1 MTKTLSNVLPG
12 WEGKGDPAQQRS
24 AGVVKVDGNVK
35 HNSLSVNF
43 DFGTFLKDST

>member
-1 MTKTLSNVLPG
+1 MTKTLNNVLPG

-35 HNSLSVNF
+35 HNSLNVHF
-43 DFGTFLKDST
+43 ILALF

>member
-24 AGVVKVDGNVK
+24 AGVVQVDGNVK
-35 HNSLSVNF
+35 HNSLNVHF
-43 DFGTFLKDST
+43 ILALF